1 MAAGC
6 FDALIEKNIVPG
18 KNVSVVGFDNREV
31 SEYLKPSL
39 TTMEI
44 PLEEIGVE
52 SAKMLLEKD
61 LKNKL
66 IPCKMIFRDSV

>member
-1 MAAGC
+1 
-6 FDALIEKNIVPG
+6 
-18 KNVSVVGFDNREV
+18 
-31 SEYLKPSL
+31 
-39 TTMEI
+39 MEI